1 MNSWAVGYNGGVMRV
16 VCVLYVFPRVLGSP
30 MERWSWIKAPAC
42 LAEAPCHDWIKQ
54 GSLRPLRSITSFS
67 YWSPSSLSL
76 LVAYQE
82 KKDFEGSVPIVFSRL
97 SNGESPKPNPSCAD
111 GRRWSKSDL
120 SMGRELADL
129 DSNQMRLKAP
139 FLLTL
144 DLLVS
149 LLFMERKVAARS
161 LLIFLD

>member
-1 MNSWAVGYNGGVMRV
+1 
-16 VCVLYVFPRVLGSP
+16 
-30 MERWSWIKAPAC
+30 
-42 LAEAPCHDWIKQ
+42 
-54 GSLRPLRSITSFS
+54 
-67 YWSPSSLSL
+67 
-76 LVAYQE
+76 
-82 KKDFEGSVPIVFSRL
+82 
-97 SNGESPKPNPSCAD
+97 
-111 GRRWSKSDL
+111 
-120 SMGRELADL
+120 MGRELADL